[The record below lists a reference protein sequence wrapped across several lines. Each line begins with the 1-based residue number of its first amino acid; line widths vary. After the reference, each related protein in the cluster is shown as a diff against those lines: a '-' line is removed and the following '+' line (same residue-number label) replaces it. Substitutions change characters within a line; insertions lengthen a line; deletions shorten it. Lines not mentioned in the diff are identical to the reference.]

1 MQEIK
6 DFSRL
11 LPQVNESNFEE
22 IALQLFNL
30 QYKNNLLYQTYADYL
45 GRSAGRVKSLI
56 DIPYL
61 PISFFKS
68 HPVKTGRWEAA
79 TEFSS
84 SGTTG
89 SITSRHAVPDLD
101 FYLHHSVS
109 CFEYFFGSIRDYH
122 FLALLPSYLERSGS
136 SLVAM
141 MDHFIKQDETGQS
154 GFYLKNEEEL
164 LAHLAK
170 LKTSQKKTMLWG
182 VSFALLDLAER
193 RDIDLGH
200 CLVMETGGMKGR
212 RREVTREELHATLCQ
227 GLKTSHISSEYGMTE
242 LMSQAY
248 AREGGYFQC
257 PPWMKVVLRDINDP
271 LEQAPA
277 GRAGAINVIDLA
289 NLYSCAF
296 IETEDLGRL
305 SDRGLE
311 VMGRMDN
318 SDIRGCNLMI
328 A

>member
-45 GRSAGRVKSLI
+45 GRNASNVKSLV
-56 DIPYL
+56 DVPYI

-68 HPVKTGRWEAA
+68 HTVKTGRWVAE

-89 SITSRHAVPDLD
+89 AITSRHAVPDID
-101 FYLHHSVS
+101 FYLRHSVA
-109 CFEYFFGSIRDYH
+109 CFEYFFGSVHDYH

-141 MDHFIKQDETGQS
+141 MDYFIKQDKTGHS

-164 LAHLAK
+164 LAQIAK
-170 LKTSQKKTMLWG
+170 LRSSQKKTILWG
-182 VSFALLDLAER
+182 VSFALMDLAER
-193 RDIDLGH
+193 RDVNLSH
-200 CLVMETGGMKGR
+200 CLIMETGGMKGR
-212 RREVTREELHATLCQ
+212 RREVTREELHSFLCE
-227 GLKTSHISSEYGMTE
+227 GLKVDHICSEYGMTE

-248 AREGGYFQC
+248 SRQAGYFQC
-257 PPWMKVVLRDINDP
+257 PPWMKVILRDINDP
-271 LEQAPA
+271 LDRAPE
-277 GRAGAINVIDLA
+277 GKAGAINIIDLA
-289 NLYSCAF
+289 NLYSCSF

-305 SDRGLE
+305 SERGFE
-311 VMGRMDN
+311 VLGRMDN